1 MKKTIS
7 RLIIFV
13 VLATT
18 LVLSPINTPAIANA
32 TDDISELYNTANKH
46 LQNGELR
53 EAIAVYDEILV
64 IEPENTDTML
74 MKGIALSNLDRH
86 KQSMKE
92 FYKVLEKEP
101 NNISA
106 MIGMGVGFGNF
117 GEYKEAAKYFDDAYV
132 IMPNDHVVKNYQ
144 DFAETVVK
152 KYPYNEVEKPEFF
165 EIKLVETV
173 PAWVKNTAGWWAS
186 DQIEDAEFLT
196 SMQFLIKNDII
207 KINSAEV
214 NQDIGHGIPAWVKNT
229 AGWWASDQIEDAEF
243 LTSMQ
248 FLIKNDIIKINS
260 AEVSQGMGQG
270 IPAWVK
276 NTAGWW
282 ASDQIE
288 DADFLT
294 SMQFLIKNGLLVIE
308 LPDMEEMTD
317 EERKTSDRNRWQFA
331 RYLDRIEKTVSE
343 DKRYIEYPNP
353 SNDVIKKF
361 LRDYAKWNFEQQIKI
376 GNKSFPNPNF
386 VLIDEV
392 YHVEYKIYIN
402 KQPHGLP
409 LDHVGT
415 LDSSF
420 KYWED
425 QELKSND
432 GKPVKI
438 HFITTKSQ
446 AEANLWVTWVVR
458 DIGENVLGH
467 ANLGKG
473 VIEVAL
479 GGYGCDGNFQLF
491 DVETVEIIMT
501 HELGHGVGLK
511 HSTDP
516 ESIMYPT
523 IKEVKYAYC
532 LLDIS
537 D

>member
-196 SMQFLIKNDII
+196 SMQFLIKN
-207 KINSAEV
+207 
-214 NQDIGHGIPAWVKNT
+214 
-229 AGWWASDQIEDAEF
+229 
-243 LTSMQ
+243 
-248 FLIKNDIIKINS
+248 
-260 AEVSQGMGQG
+260 
-270 IPAWVK
+270 
-276 NTAGWW
+276 
-282 ASDQIE
+282 
-288 DADFLT
+288 
-294 SMQFLIKNGLLVIE
+294 GLLVIE

-361 LRDYAKWNFEQQIKI
+361 LRDYATWNFEQQIKI

-386 VLIDEV
+386 ALIDEI

>member
-18 LVLSPINTPAIANA
+18 LVLSPINTPAIANTA
-32 TDDISELYNTANKH
+32 DDVSELYNTANKH

-196 SMQFLIKNDII
+196 SMQFLIKN
-207 KINSAEV
+207 
-214 NQDIGHGIPAWVKNT
+214 
-229 AGWWASDQIEDAEF
+229 
-243 LTSMQ
+243 
-248 FLIKNDIIKINS
+248 
-260 AEVSQGMGQG
+260 
-270 IPAWVK
+270 
-276 NTAGWW
+276 
-282 ASDQIE
+282 
-288 DADFLT
+288 
-294 SMQFLIKNGLLVIE
+294 GLLVIE
-308 LPDMEEMTD
+308 LSDMEEMTD

-361 LRDYAKWNFEQQIKI
+361 LRDYATWNFEQQIQI
-376 GNKSFPNPNF
+376 GNKNFPNPNF
-386 VLIDEV
+386 ALIDEV

-402 KQPHGLP
+402 KQPQGLP

-415 LDSSF
+415 LASSF

-438 HFITTKSQ
+438 HFVTTKSK

-501 HELGHGVGLK
+501 HELGHGIGLK
-511 HSTDP
+511 HTTDT

-523 IKEVKYAYC
+523 IKQVKYAYC

>member
-7 RLIIFV
+7 RLTIFV
-13 VLATT
+13 ILATT
-18 LVLSPINTPAIANA
+18 LVLSPINTPDVANA

-53 EAIAVYDEILV
+53 QAVAVYDEILV

-117 GEYKEAAKYFDDAYV
+117 GEYKEAAKYFDGAYV

-165 EIKLVETV
+165 EIKLVEIV
-173 PAWVKNTAGWWAS
+173 PAWVKNTAGWWAN
-186 DQIEDAEFLT
+186 DQIEDSEFLT

-214 NQDIGHGIPAWVKNT
+214 NQGVGQGIPAWVKNT

-248 FLIKNDIIKINS
+248 FLIKN
-260 AEVSQGMGQG
+260 
-270 IPAWVK
+270 
-276 NTAGWW
+276 
-282 ASDQIE
+282 
-288 DADFLT
+288 
-294 SMQFLIKNGLLVIE
+294 GLLVIE
-308 LPDMEEMTD
+308 LSDMEEMTD

-361 LRDYAKWNFEQQIKI
+361 LRDYATWNFEQQIKI

-386 VLIDEV
+386 ALIDEV

-415 LDSSF
+415 LVSSF

-501 HELGHGVGLK
+501 HELGHGIGLK
-511 HSTDP
+511 HTTDT
-516 ESIMYPT
+516 ESIMYPA

>member
-1 MKKTIS
+1 MKKTVS
-7 RLIIFV
+7 RLTVFI

-18 LVLSPINTPAIANA
+18 LVLSPINTPDVANA
-32 TDDISELYNTANKH
+32 TDDISELYNIANKH

-64 IEPENTDTML
+64 IVPENTDTML

-117 GEYKEAAKYFDDAYV
+117 GEYKEAAKYFDDAYM
-132 IMPNDHVVKNYQ
+132 IMPDDHVVKNYH

-173 PAWVKNTAGWWAS
+173 PAWVKNTAAWWAS
-186 DQIEDAEFLT
+186 DQIEDADFLT

-214 NQDIGHGIPAWVKNT
+214 NQGI
-229 AGWWASDQIEDAEF
+229 
-243 LTSMQ
+243 
-248 FLIKNDIIKINS
+248 
-260 AEVSQGMGQG
+260 GQG

-308 LPDMEEMTD
+308 LSDMEEMTD
-317 EERKTSDRNRWQFA
+317 EERETSDRNRWQFA

-361 LRDYAKWNFEQQIKI
+361 LRDYATWNFEQQIQI

-386 VLIDEV
+386 SLIDEV

-415 LDSSF
+415 LANSF
-420 KYWED
+420 KYWENN
-425 QELKSND
+425 EFTAND
-432 GKPVKI
+432 GNQAKI
-438 HFITTKSQ
+438 HFVTTKSK
-446 AEANLWVTWVVR
+446 ADANLWVTWVVR

-491 DVETVEIIMT
+491 DVETVETIMT
-501 HELGHGVGLK
+501 HELGHGIGLK
-511 HSTDP
+511 HTTDT
-516 ESIMYPT
+516 ESIMYPV
-523 IKEVKYAYC
+523 IKETKYAYC

>member
-18 LVLSPINTPAIANA
+18 LVLSPINTPAIANTA
-32 TDDISELYNTANKH
+32 DDVSELYNTANKH

-196 SMQFLIKNDII
+196 SMQFLIKN
-207 KINSAEV
+207 
-214 NQDIGHGIPAWVKNT
+214 
-229 AGWWASDQIEDAEF
+229 
-243 LTSMQ
+243 
-248 FLIKNDIIKINS
+248 
-260 AEVSQGMGQG
+260 
-270 IPAWVK
+270 
-276 NTAGWW
+276 
-282 ASDQIE
+282 
-288 DADFLT
+288 
-294 SMQFLIKNGLLVIE
+294 GLLVIE
-308 LPDMEEMTD
+308 LSDMEEMTD
-317 EERKTSDRNRWQFA
+317 EERETSDRNRWQFA

-361 LRDYAKWNFEQQIKI
+361 LRDYATWNFEQQIKI

-386 VLIDEV
+386 ALIDEV

-415 LDSSF
+415 LVSSF

-458 DIGENVLGH
+458 NIGENVLGH

-501 HELGHGVGLK
+501 HELGHGIGLK
-511 HSTDP
+511 HTTNT

>member
-1 MKKTIS
+1 MKKTVS
-7 RLIIFV
+7 RLTIFV

-18 LVLSPINTPAIANA
+18 LVLSPINTPAVANT
-32 TDDISELYNTANKH
+32 TDNISELYDTAYKH

-53 EAIAVYDEILV
+53 QAVAVYDEILV

-101 NNISA
+101 SNISA

-117 GEYKEAAKYFDDAYV
+117 GEYKEAAKYFDDAHG

-173 PAWVKNTAGWWAS
+173 PAWIKNTAGWWAS

-196 SMQFLIKNDII
+196 SMQFLIKN
-207 KINSAEV
+207 
-214 NQDIGHGIPAWVKNT
+214 
-229 AGWWASDQIEDAEF
+229 
-243 LTSMQ
+243 
-248 FLIKNDIIKINS
+248 
-260 AEVSQGMGQG
+260 
-270 IPAWVK
+270 
-276 NTAGWW
+276 
-282 ASDQIE
+282 
-288 DADFLT
+288 
-294 SMQFLIKNGLLVIE
+294 GLLVIE
-308 LPDMEEMTD
+308 LSDMEEMTD

-361 LRDYAKWNFEQQIKI
+361 LRDYATWNFEQQIKI

-402 KQPHGLP
+402 RQPHGLP

-511 HSTDP
+511 HSTNT

>member
-1 MKKTIS
+1 MKKTVS
-7 RLIIFV
+7 RLTVFI

-18 LVLSPINTPAIANA
+18 LVLSPINTPDVANA
-32 TDDISELYNTANKH
+32 TDDISELYNIANKH

-64 IEPENTDTML
+64 IVPENTDTML

-173 PAWVKNTAGWWAS
+173 PAWVKNTAGWWAN

-214 NQDIGHGIPAWVKNT
+214 NQGVGHGIPAWVKNT
-229 AGWWASDQIEDAEF
+229 AGWWANDQIEDAEF

-248 FLIKNDIIKINS
+248 FLIKN
-260 AEVSQGMGQG
+260 
-270 IPAWVK
+270 
-276 NTAGWW
+276 
-282 ASDQIE
+282 
-288 DADFLT
+288 
-294 SMQFLIKNGLLVIE
+294 GLLVIE
-308 LPDMEEMTD
+308 LSDMEEMTD

-361 LRDYAKWNFEQQIKI
+361 LRDYATWNFEQQIKI

-386 VLIDEV
+386 ALIDEV

-415 LDSSF
+415 LVSSF

-438 HFITTKSQ
+438 HFVTTKSQ

-501 HELGHGVGLK
+501 HELGHGIGLK
-511 HSTDP
+511 HTTDT

-523 IKEVKYAYC
+523 IKETKYAYC

>member
-18 LVLSPINTPAIANA
+18 LVLSPINTLDVANA

-214 NQDIGHGIPAWVKNT
+214 NQGIGQGIPAWVKNT

-248 FLIKNDIIKINS
+248 FLIKN
-260 AEVSQGMGQG
+260 
-270 IPAWVK
+270 
-276 NTAGWW
+276 
-282 ASDQIE
+282 
-288 DADFLT
+288 
-294 SMQFLIKNGLLVIE
+294 GLLVIE
-308 LPDMEEMTD
+308 LSDMEEMTD

-361 LRDYAKWNFEQQIKI
+361 LRDYATWNFEQQIKI

-386 VLIDEV
+386 ALIDEV

-446 AEANLWVTWVVR
+446 LKQ
-458 DIGENVLGH
+458 IYGLHG
-467 ANLGKG
+467 LY
-473 VIEVAL
+473 VI
-479 GGYGCDGNFQLF
+479 
-491 DVETVEIIMT
+491 
-501 HELGHGVGLK
+501 
-511 HSTDP
+511 
-516 ESIMYPT
+516 
-523 IKEVKYAYC
+523 
-532 LLDIS
+532 
-537 D
+537 

>member
-196 SMQFLIKNDII
+196 SMQFLIKN
-207 KINSAEV
+207 
-214 NQDIGHGIPAWVKNT
+214 
-229 AGWWASDQIEDAEF
+229 
-243 LTSMQ
+243 
-248 FLIKNDIIKINS
+248 
-260 AEVSQGMGQG
+260 
-270 IPAWVK
+270 
-276 NTAGWW
+276 
-282 ASDQIE
+282 
-288 DADFLT
+288 
-294 SMQFLIKNGLLVIE
+294 GLLVIE
-308 LPDMEEMTD
+308 LSDMEEMTD

-361 LRDYAKWNFEQQIKI
+361 LRDYATWNFEQQIKI

-386 VLIDEV
+386 ALIDEI

-415 LDSSF
+415 LVSSF
-420 KYWED
+420 KYWEN

-501 HELGHGVGLK
+501 HELGHGIGLK
-511 HSTDP
+511 HTTNT

>member
-1 MKKTIS
+1 MKKTVS
-7 RLIIFV
+7 RLTIFV

-18 LVLSPINTPAIANA
+18 LVLSPINTPAIANTA
-32 TDDISELYNTANKH
+32 DDVSELYNTANKH

-173 PAWVKNTAGWWAS
+173 PAWVKNTAGWWAN

-196 SMQFLIKNDII
+196 SMQFLIKN
-207 KINSAEV
+207 
-214 NQDIGHGIPAWVKNT
+214 
-229 AGWWASDQIEDAEF
+229 
-243 LTSMQ
+243 
-248 FLIKNDIIKINS
+248 
-260 AEVSQGMGQG
+260 
-270 IPAWVK
+270 
-276 NTAGWW
+276 
-282 ASDQIE
+282 
-288 DADFLT
+288 
-294 SMQFLIKNGLLVIE
+294 GLLVIE
-308 LPDMEEMTD
+308 LSDMEEMTD
-317 EERKTSDRNRWQFA
+317 EERETSDRNRWQFA

-361 LRDYAKWNFEQQIKI
+361 LRDYATWNFEQQIQI
-376 GNKSFPNPNF
+376 GNKNFPNPNF
-386 VLIDEV
+386 ALIDEV

-415 LDSSF
+415 LVSSF

-511 HSTDP
+511 HSTDT

-532 LLDIS
+532 MLDIS

>member
-1 MKKTIS
+1 
-7 RLIIFV
+7 
-13 VLATT
+13 
-18 LVLSPINTPAIANA
+18 
-32 TDDISELYNTANKH
+32 
-46 LQNGELR
+46 
-53 EAIAVYDEILV
+53 
-64 IEPENTDTML
+64 

-106 MIGMGVGFGNF
+106 IVGMGVGFGNF
-117 GEYKEAAKYFDDAYV
+117 GEYKEAAKYFDDAYM

-186 DQIEDAEFLT
+186 DQIEDADFLT

-214 NQDIGHGIPAWVKNT
+214 NQGIGQGIPAWVKNT

-248 FLIKNDIIKINS
+248 FLIKN
-260 AEVSQGMGQG
+260 
-270 IPAWVK
+270 
-276 NTAGWW
+276 
-282 ASDQIE
+282 
-288 DADFLT
+288 
-294 SMQFLIKNGLLVIE
+294 GLLVIE
-308 LPDMEEMTD
+308 LSGMEEMTD
-317 EERKTSDRNRWQFA
+317 EERETSDRNRWQFA

-361 LRDYAKWNFEQQIKI
+361 LRDYATWNFEQQIKI

-386 VLIDEV
+386 TLIDEV

-446 AEANLWVTWVVR
+446 TEANLWVTWVVR